1 MTAPVRWS
9 PVLAVLL
16 VLPAGARAD
25 DPPPL
30 RWGGDKAGGAP
41 FIYEEPGKG
50 EVGFEVELARFLGKK
65 LGRTPEFVQ
74 CDWDA
79 IPDTLQRGNIDI
91 ALNGLEFLPEREHE
105 FPSTVPYFVY
115 TLRLIVKNT
124 NESIRSWDD
133 LRRPKGAKYR
143 VGVLR
148 GSFAQRYMD
157 EHFGKDV
164 EVIPTKEVDE
174 TFQLVEDG
182 ERMDATV
189 QDSPAAVY
197 YVQGGRRPKL
207 KVVAAP
213 VDAGFYVIL
222 TRPKDAELRARLND
236 AIKEALAIGELE
248 SIFRKYNLWDSAQER
263 IAYWHVRPWPPGAA
277 AEAEKPAESK
287 GGTSL
292 AEIAPKIA
300 QAAWMTIKLAC
311 CSMPLAILI
320 GIVVA
325 VLRMYGPWLIKAL
338 LTAYV
343 EVLRGTPLLL
353 QMYVWFF
360 LVPNLVRYLG
370 GDDWAQ
376 WFSAAPFYVG
386 VFGLAI
392 NYSAAEAENYR
403 AGLQAIPRGQMEAA
417 LALGMSP
424 ITAIRRVVLPQAV
437 RIVIPP
443 VTNDFIALFKDTS
456 ICSMILI
463 TELTGLYYQYKYD
476 RDLVLKLA
484 LTIGLIYL
492 FISYPLSIL
501 AVRLERRLAGGRE
514 KA

>member
-1 MTAPVRWS
+1 LKTTAWWCYPLAAL
-9 PVLAVLL
+9 VLALST
-16 VLPAGARAD
+16 AQAE

-41 FIYEEPGKG
+41 FIYEEGAG
-50 EVGFEVELARFLGKK
+50 EVGFEVELANYLGRKI
-65 LGRTPEFVQ
+65 GRTPKLVQ
-74 CDWDA
+74 CDWDS
-79 IPDTLQRGNIDI
+79 IPETLQRGDIDI
-91 ALNGLEFLPEREHE
+91 ALNGLEFLPQREKE

-115 TLRLIVKNT
+115 TLRLIVRDG
-124 NESIRSWDD
+124 NENIRGWED
-133 LRRPKGAKYR
+133 LRKPKGAKYKI
-143 VGVLR
+143 GVLR
-148 GSFAQRYMD
+148 GSFAQRYM
-157 EHFGKDV
+157 EQQFGKDA
-164 EVIPTKEVDE
+164 EIIPTKEVDE

-197 YVQGGRRPKL
+197 YVTGGRRPKL
-207 KVVAAP
+207 KVVGEPAST
-213 VDAGFYVIL
+213 GYYVIL
-222 TRPKDAELRARLND
+222 TNPKDKELRDSLNA
-236 AIKEALAIGELE
+236 AIKEGLASGELE
-248 SIFRKYNLWDSAQER
+248 RIYRKYDLWDAQQER
-263 IAYWHVRPWPPGAA
+263 LAYTHVRPWPPSQQ
-277 AEAEKPAESK
+277 AEAKEAQENQSS
-287 GGTSL
+287 GLTLGSL
-292 AEIAPKIA
+292 AGKIA
-300 QAAWMTIKLAC
+300 EAAWMTVKLAC

-320 GIVVA
+320 GMLVA
-325 VLRMYGPWLIKAL
+325 VGRMYGPWPLKAM

-343 EVLRGTPLLL
+343 EVLRGTPILL

-360 LVPNLVRYLG
+360 LIPQVMRYLG
-370 GDDWAQ
+370 GDDLAG
-376 WFSAAPFYVG
+376 WFTAAPFYVG
-386 VFGLAI
+386 IFGLAI

-424 ITAIRRVVLPQAV
+424 WTAIRRVMMPQAF

-476 RDLVLKLA
+476 RDLVLQLA

-492 FISYPLSIL
+492 FISYPLSII
-501 AVRLERRLAGGRE
+501 ASRLEKRLSREGRS
-514 KA
+514 

>member
-1 MTAPVRWS
+1 LEPPRWWLL
-9 PVLAVLL
+9 PFLALNL
-16 VLPAGARAD
+16 VPAVRAD

-50 EVGFEVELARFLGKK
+50 EVGFEVELARYLGQRV
-65 LGRTPEFVQ
+65 GRTPEFVQ

-91 ALNGLEFLPEREHE
+91 ALNGLEYLPEREKE

-115 TLRLIVKNT
+115 TLRLIVKDT
-124 NESIRSWDD
+124 NEAIRSWDD
-133 LRRPKGAKYR
+133 LRKPNGAKYR

-148 GSFAQRYMD
+148 GSFAQRFLD

-222 TRPKDAELRARLND
+222 TRPKDAELRTKLNEALLE
-236 AIKEALAIGELE
+236 AIKSGTLE
-248 SIFRKYNLWDSAQER
+248 SIYRKYNLWDSAQER
-263 IAYWHVRPWPPGAA
+263 LGYQYLRPWPPGAA
-277 AEAEKPAESK
+277 AETEKEEGSK
-287 GGTSL
+287 GGISIRD
-292 AEIAPKIA
+292 IAGKIVR
-300 QAAWMTIKLAC
+300 AAGMTIALAC

-320 GIVVA
+320 GIVIA
-325 VLRMYGPWLIKAL
+325 VLRMYGPWPIKAI

-360 LVPNLVRYLG
+360 LVPALVRNLG
-370 GDDWAQ
+370 GDELAQ

-417 LALGMSP
+417 LALGMTP
-424 ITAIRRVVLPQAV
+424 FTAIRRVVLPQAV

-476 RDLVLKLA
+476 RELVLKLA

-492 FISYPLSIL
+492 FISYPLSVL